1 MKNKKGFT
9 LIELIVVIAILGI
22 LALFLVPS
30 FLGYTKDAQKATC
43 EANRHIIERSYTFY
57 KAKSVEEI
65 TLNEYINSDNGKEYQ
80 GSKCPAGGVYTYDDA
95 NGKVIC
101 SIHGE
106 DEDKNEGTG
115 EESGDGDKS
124 EDSDPEESTTP
135 KIPGTELDVNYEN
148 VISVVKGENIGQV
161 GKGQI
166 IELKDNENN
175 ILGYYIVKYPTH
187 IGSFSG
193 QTSSGDLLELTKD
206 PAINVFGTGS
216 NAIKDALG
224 DRRSIGT
231 KILYNGK
238 YYISIE
244 KLDENP
250 QIPGNGTHWVEIK

>member
-57 KAKSVEEI
+57 KAKSAEEI
-65 TLNEYINSDNGKEYQ
+65 TLSEYINSDDGKEYQ
-80 GSKCPAGGVYTYDDA
+80 GSKCPAGGVYTYDD
-95 NGKVIC
+95 KVIC

-135 KIPGTELDVNYEN
+135 KIPGTDLDVNYEN
-148 VISVVKGENIGQV
+148 VISVVEGDNIGEV
-161 GKGQI
+161 KMGQI

-187 IGSFSG
+187 IGPFNG
-193 QTSSGDLLELTKD
+193 QTSSGDLFKLND
-206 PAINVFGTGS
+206 NPAITIVGS
-216 NAIKDALG
+216 GKEAIQTALNG
-224 DRRSIGT
+224 NCNQGQ
-231 KILYNGK
+231 KIIYEGK
-238 YYISIE
+238 YYVYKNTWWDSS
-244 KLDENP
+244 
-250 QIPGNGTHWVEIK
+250 QIPGDSDSWLEIK